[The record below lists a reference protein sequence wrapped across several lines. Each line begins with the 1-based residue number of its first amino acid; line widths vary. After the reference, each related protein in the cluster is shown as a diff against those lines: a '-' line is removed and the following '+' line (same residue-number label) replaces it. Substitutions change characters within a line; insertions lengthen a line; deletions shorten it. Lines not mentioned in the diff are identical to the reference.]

1 MRKLLLTLLALL
13 LPTVAV
19 SQQAFVTKPYSVTS
33 NNNVSTTI
41 AVTNTFQSLW
51 LASNVR
57 TGCTIVNYGSNTM
70 WVFFGP
76 IASATKATSIQLAVN
91 QAVYC
96 TLGDIVLNTQVSIT
110 GTATEAFY
118 AAQQ

>member
-1 MRKLLLTLLALL
+1 MRRLLFALALL
-13 LPTVAV
+13 FFSTPVIA
-19 SQQAFVTKPYSVTS
+19 QQTFITKPYSVNS
-33 NNNVSTTI
+33 ANNVSSTI
-41 AVTNTFQSLW
+41 TVTNTFQSLW
-51 LASNVR
+51 AATTIRV
-57 TGCTIVNYGSNTM
+57 GCTVINYGSNTM

-76 IASATKATSIQLAVN
+76 IASATKATSVQLSVG

-96 TLGDIVLNTQVSIT
+96 NSDNVVLNTQVSIT